1 MSKNT
6 LESLSESMFYVLVA
20 LLKQPRCGK
29 EITEFVSMLTHN
41 RVNIGPGTLYTIL
54 SKYEEENV
62 IEEIAVEGRKRTY
75 QIKERG
81 HKLYLEEKTRMYAV
95 LADAEGVERS

>member
-1 MSKNT
+1 MSKTT
-6 LESLSESMFYVLVA
+6 LESLSESMFYVLLA

-29 EITEFVSMLTHN
+29 EITDYVSSLTRN

-54 SKYEEENV
+54 NKYVEENV

-75 QIKERG
+75 QIKPRG
-81 HKLYLEEKTRMYAV
+81 KALYLEEKARMYQV
-95 LADAEGVERS
+95 LADAEGEERS